1 MKHLIGLQHN
11 YEGEKMTEWV
21 IPCNPEYYN
30 IDEAFENFKSIKWK
44 QYSSNFNID
53 DIVYIYIGKPTMSI
67 KYKCVVSKINLTEK
81 DIDDSMYNG
90 LMRNVK
96 YMELTFLKV
105 YERGISLAELKDNG
119 VAGYIQ
125 GPRRINEKLK
135 DYIHKLEC

>member
-44 QYSSNFNID
+44 QY
-53 DIVYIYIGKPTMSI
+53 
-67 KYKCVVSKINLTEK
+67 KCVVSKINLKEK